1 MLTSSPSVKRNIQLV
16 YIIFQNKNRSLSLS
30 KRNLLPITSHPTPIK
45 KMKKAIIVSGY
56 FNPIH
61 KGHIEYFN
69 NAKAL
74 GDYLIVIVN
83 NDKQRALKGS
93 KEFQKEDE
101 RVFIVSNIKS
111 VDQVF
116 LSIDED
122 RTVCATIKLIHEQ
135 LHNDYQLAFANG
147 GDQNNNSIPE
157 APICETLGITLLD
170 GLGDKIQSSSWLLK

>member
-1 MLTSSPSVKRNIQLV
+1 
-16 YIIFQNKNRSLSLS
+16 
-30 KRNLLPITSHPTPIK
+30 
-45 KMKKAIIVSGY
+45 MKPKAIIVSGY

-69 NAKAL
+69 NAKAI
-74 GDYLIVIVN
+74 GDYLIVIIN

-101 RVFIVSNIKS
+101 RFFIVSNIKS
-111 VDQVF
+111 VDKVF

-122 RTVCATIKLIHEQ
+122 RTVCATIHHIHKQ
-135 LHNDYQLAFANG
+135 LHNDYRLAFANG

-157 APICETLGITLLD
+157 STICEELGIELLD